1 MPDGPSAPI
10 LHPYKGGRAFG
21 AGREVLAYVRDLGP
35 AGFGFTVLAGA
46 YAASAFR
53 TGFASMAEARDAAL
67 PLISGAGRTVHNET
81 VEGFPSAAATGRAL
95 GGLEELGQRVVLG
108 GSLRRGDVVPAL
120 GRHAEVGQQLV
131 RLGARLAERHE
142 RRVGLGRPAR
152 AGDGQPVPLEPGR
165 GLAL

>member
-21 AGREVLAYVRDLGP
+21 AGREVLADVRDLGP

-46 YAASAFR
+46 YAASALR

-81 VEGFPSAAATGRAL
+81 VEGFPSAAAAGRAL
-95 GGLEELGQRVVLG
+95 RGLEELGQRVVRAG
-108 GSLRRGDVVPAL
+108 RLRRRHVVLAAR
-120 GRHAEVGQQLV
+120 RHAEVGQQPV
-131 RLGARLAERHE
+131 R
-142 RRVGLGRPAR
+142 
-152 AGDGQPVPLEPGR
+152 PGR
-165 GLAL
+165 APGRAPGGTMARIPA